1 MDIVPSL
8 NKSKFEIEEALK
20 QSDMMALNEAGDIV
34 LDIASLKLLPNKSC
48 SGNKSLTR
56 KGSYRMEKCD
66 VDDQEAEEPPKQLF
80 IKLLP
85 SQLEQLKQPLISNK
99 ALIAVPAVLNSP
111 ILADSR
117 DGRTKRFQWFKAI
130 HPRKI
135 LLFFATMSSIG
146 TMTLIYFT
154 LAINRRGGA

>member
-1 MDIVPSL
+1 
-8 NKSKFEIEEALK
+8 
-20 QSDMMALNEAGDIV
+20 
-34 LDIASLKLLPNKSC
+34 
-48 SGNKSLTR
+48 
-56 KGSYRMEKCD
+56 MEKCD
-66 VDDQEAEEPPKQLF
+66 VDDQAEEPPKQLF

-117 DGRTKRFQWFKAI
+117 DGRTKKRFQWFKAI
-130 HPRKI
+130 HPRKSSSS
-135 LLFFATMSSIG
+135 FATMSSIG